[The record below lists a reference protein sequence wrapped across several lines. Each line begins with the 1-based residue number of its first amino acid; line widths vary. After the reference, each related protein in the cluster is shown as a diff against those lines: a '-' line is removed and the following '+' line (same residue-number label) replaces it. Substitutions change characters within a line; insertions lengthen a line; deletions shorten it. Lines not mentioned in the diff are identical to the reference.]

1 MKRLLIIP
9 TLLILGTLALQAQS
23 IVAVANKAQDKVMT
37 TEKDDIT
44 LIEEAIT
51 DYVMGLYKVDTTL
64 IYRSVHPDLKKR
76 GFWLPADSKE
86 FKGPYEMSFQQL
98 VDLAASW
105 NAKGNQAND
114 DSPMVIKVLDVLDKT
129 ASARVNAVWGVDFFH
144 LAKIDGKWLI
154 MNVLW
159 QSYPMKAEKK

>member
-1 MKRLLIIP
+1 MKKLLIIP
-9 TLLILGTLALQAQS
+9 TLLILGHFSLQAQS
-23 IVAVANKAQDKVMT
+23 LVATAEKAQAKVMT
-37 TEKDDIT
+37 TVKDDIT

-51 DYVMGLYKVDTTL
+51 DYVMGLYQVDTTR

-76 GFWLPADSKE
+76 GFWLPPDSKE

-105 NAKGNQAND
+105 NAKGDQANE

-129 ASARVNAVWGVDFFH
+129 ASARVNAAWGVDFFH
-144 LAKIDGKWLI
+144 LAKFDGKWLI

-159 QSYPMKAEKK
+159 QSYPMKTNKK